1 MVDETEQ
8 KSIPQLPGKSLPLK
22 QNISRRVVI
31 PGLIGLMIAE
41 AVAGGI
47 TWQMF
52 YQGFHKIYLNFA
64 PPVGSGVVR
73 QIVFSSSPNAAPNT
87 YDQLQISLHNISTPP
102 ADKIYYAWL
111 ENSVS
116 DASQIQHW
124 PLQVTNGTVQGTY
137 QSNPLHTDL
146 LANNTLFLIT
156 AEDSGATPVIPS
168 PDIST
173 HLYYAIISRTSNSS
187 PTYIVKQ
194 CPGSGATSAG
204 NPCV

>member
-8 KSIPQLPGKSLPLK
+8 KPIPQLPGKSLPLK

-31 PGLIGLMIAE
+31 LGLIGLMIAE

-64 PPVGSGVVR
+64 PPVGSGVVG
-73 QIVFSSSPNAAPNT
+73 QIVFSSSPNAARNT
-87 YDQLQISLHNISTPP
+87 YDQLQLAINNIPSPP
-102 ADKIYYAWL
+102 AGKIYYAWL
-111 ENSVS
+111 ENSNS
-116 DASQIQHW
+116 NTSQIQHW
-124 PLQVTNGTVQGTY
+124 SIQVTNGSVRGTY
-137 QSNPLHTDL
+137 LSIPRADL

-168 PDIST
+168 PDLST
-173 HLYYAIISRTSNSS
+173 HLYYAIISPTSNSS

-194 CPGSGATSAG
+194 CPGSGAISAG